1 MVQPHLLQTWICQEN
16 ISRFRSLLARPL
28 SASDRLVL
36 AVLLEEEQ
44 QRLDHILKTD
54 QDGAPA
60 LAQTPPADT
69 PSGAS

>member
-44 QRLDHILKTD
+44 RRLDHILRTD
-54 QDGAPA
+54 ADGMPA
-60 LAQTPPADT
+60 SAAEP